1 MFARATPFS
10 MLRRLPRTA
19 IAILPMLLA
28 GLVSAQ
34 SVIAAD
40 GEKKSEPATMKVIQR
55 LAHKNYVQGLAW
67 NSDGSKLATLS
78 DFGALVTIWNTRT
91 WEKEREIRQYSAAYS
106 GPGIGWTYDGK
117 VLTSAGA
124 KTQPEGIYSMNL
136 WDPATGA
143 LVKRIEGPPIPP
155 GAYRHNQAN
164 RIAVSKSGSLAAII
178 FSHIRNT
185 VPIFG
190 APDWSINRIVELEG
204 APPFTVGY
212 ATAVAFAPDER
223 AIVIANAGNLQIIDL
238 QDGHT
243 RLAIPAYK
251 RVENV
256 VGPIV
261 NALTFSPDGKYLAS
275 GPTFFKP
282 EPDHGPVRIWDTASG
297 NLVLALPGSEQMT
310 RTLSWSADGAR
321 LAVVS
326 DQKLR
331 VWNVEDLRKIE
342 IQFEFDKVEGLAV
355 AFAPSGLVAVTNDFS
370 VLVFK

>member
-1 MFARATPFS
+1 MFARATLFS
-10 MLRRLPRTA
+10 LLHRRFLRTA
-19 IAILPMLLA
+19 VMSLMLLA
-28 GLVSAQ
+28 GFLSAQ
-34 SVIAAD
+34 SAVAAQD
-40 GEKKSEPATMKVIQR
+40 KKNEPATMKVIQS
-55 LAHKNYVQGLAW
+55 LPHKNYVQGLAW

-78 DFGALVTIWNTRT
+78 DFGALVTIWNAKT

-117 VLTSAGA
+117 LLTSAGA

-155 GAYRHNQAN
+155 GAYKHNQAN
-164 RIAVSKSGSLAAII
+164 TIAVSKSGSLAAII
-178 FSHIRNT
+178 LSHIANT

-190 APDWSINRIVELEG
+190 APDWSINRIIELEG
-204 APPFTVGY
+204 APPFKVGY
-212 ATAVAFAPDER
+212 ATAVAFAPDGR
-223 AIVIANAGNLQIIDL
+223 SVAIANAGNLQIIDL

-243 RLAIPAYK
+243 RLTIPAYQ

-261 NALTFSPDGKYLAS
+261 NALTFSPDGKYLAA
-275 GPTFFKP
+275 GPDFFRP

-297 NLVLALPGSEQMT
+297 NLVLALPGSDQMT
-310 RTLSWSADGAR
+310 RTLSWSEDGAR

-342 IQFEFDKVEGLAV
+342 ILFEFDKVEGLAV
-355 AFAPSGLVAVTNDFS
+355 AFSPSGLVAVTNDFS

>member
-1 MFARATPFS
+1 MLARKSAFSLLSGFLKTATVS
-10 MLRRLPRTA
+10 L
-19 IAILPMLLA
+19 IVLA
-28 GLVSAQ
+28 GLSGQSVSA
-34 SVIAAD
+34 AD
-40 GEKKSEPATMKVIQR
+40 DKKREPATMEVIQR
-55 LAHKNYVQGLAW
+55 LPHKNYVQGLAW

-78 DFGALVTIWNTRT
+78 DFGALVTIWNART

-143 LVKRIEGPPIPP
+143 LVKRIEGPPIAP

-178 FSHIRNT
+178 LSHIGNT

-190 APDWSINRIVELEG
+190 APDWSINRIIELAG
-204 APPFTVGY
+204 VLPFKVGY
-212 ATAVAFAPDER
+212 ATAVAFAPDDR
-223 AIVIANAGNLQIIDL
+223 SVAIANAGSLQFIDL

-243 RLAIPAYK
+243 RLAIPAYQ

-275 GPTFFKP
+275 GPDFFRP

-297 NLVLALPGSEQMT
+297 NLVLALPGSEAMT
-310 RTLSWSADGAR
+310 RTLSWSEDGAR

-326 DQKLR
+326 DQRLR
-331 VWNVEDLRKIE
+331 VWNVRDLKKTE
-342 IQFEFDKVEGLAV
+342 ILFEFDKVEGLAV
-355 AFAPSGLVAVTNDFS
+355 AFAPSGLLAVTNDFS